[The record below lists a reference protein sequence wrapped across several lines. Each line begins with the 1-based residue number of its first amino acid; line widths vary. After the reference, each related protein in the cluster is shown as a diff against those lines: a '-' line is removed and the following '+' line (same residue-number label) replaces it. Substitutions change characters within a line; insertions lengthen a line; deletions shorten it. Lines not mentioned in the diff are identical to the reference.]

1 MARPKTHQTQSKHRQ
16 FSFEQAQIVLPKIQ
30 SLTAQAVHEVESCL
44 GRLHREP
51 EDERLR
57 AEVHRECNRIV
68 QSWAQ
73 EVHRLGAVVN
83 GLWLVDFD
91 NGEGFYCWKY
101 PEPMIEF
108 YHDYDA
114 GFAGRRQI
122 AETRVH

>member
-1 MARPKTHQTQSKHRQ
+1 MARKAKPGQRQ
-16 FSFEQAQIVLPKIQ
+16 FSLDQAQILLPTIQ
-30 SLTAQAVHEVESCL
+30 SITAQAVHEVESCL
-44 GRLHREP
+44 SRLHP
-51 EDERLR
+51 QPADPLR
-57 AEVHRECNRIV
+57 NEVHRECNRIV
-68 QSWAQ
+68 QRWAQ
-73 EVHRLGAVVN
+73 QVHDLGAVVN

-108 YHDYDA
+108 YHDYDV